1 MDRRKF
7 LRGSGMVAGALGG
20 LVLGYREYVNKP
32 IIDKKV
38 LDQVEGGH
46 NCLTITQGYYPKP
59 KPVAITAVPEFD
71 DFDDSLA
78 DPTLKFKYVKL
89 DQSNLKLDQ
98 SNFIFRQED
107 QYQLMSNVSFKPG
120 PDGNLYLKINGEWKQ
135 VLTS

>member
-1 MDRRKF
+1 
-7 LRGSGMVAGALGG
+7 MVAGALGG

-59 KPVAITAVPEFD
+59 KPVAVTAVPE
-71 DFDDSLA
+71 FDDSLA
-78 DPTLKFKYVKL
+78 DPTLKFKYV
-89 DQSNLKLDQ
+89 KLDQ